1 MSTDV
6 TNLVRDRLGAG
17 RLASA
22 GAWGGAPREAQT
34 RPAAGAAGRPGS
46 PSLAPGESSDSP
58 PSGNTG
64 VGITTVRRERP
75 ESGLSAGVGWL
86 SCTWKGYFA
95 TLDDFMTWAGSFFGD
110 LLYCEGRRWRGYDH
124 VFMGE
129 HGVMVGTRYGDGD
142 VLEVHLD
149 VPATV
154 LEGLRLGRLVALLRS
169 VHLHAH
175 NVTRLD
181 CNLDDW
187 MKVIM
192 PYDLYVLT
200 TNPDRTVKRDDIVTR
215 AKTARLVAGVGER
228 GGDTWEL
235 GSSQGEVKL
244 RVYDKDAE
252 SGGELPVVRW
262 ELQMR
267 GDWARS
273 ALGALVAHI
282 DTQKKVQNISGAR
295 ALERVMGGWVA
306 SWLTS
311 FVDFRDRNSD
321 ENISRAD
328 RRFWWLALVLDA
340 HSASVERVAPPMT
353 VLEMHE
359 HAMNNMLGLI
369 ATLADSA
376 EFAVGM
382 RPGEWFEHVVR
393 LGRERRS
400 AKHRLA
406 LRSAGVAA

>member
-1 MSTDV
+1 MGAERSSV
-6 TNLVRDRLGAG
+6 GAVSDRL
-17 RLASA
+17 
-22 GAWGGAPREAQT
+22 
-34 RPAAGAAGRPGS
+34 
-46 PSLAPGESSDSP
+46 P

-64 VGITTVRRERP
+64 VGITKAGLARP
-75 ESGLSAGVGWL
+75 ESGLSVGVGWL
-86 SCTWKGYFA
+86 SCTFKGYFPFLRDEA
-95 TLDDFMTWAGSFFGD
+95 GGKRGALDWAESFFGD

-129 HGVMVGTRYGDGD
+129 HGVMVGIRYGDGSA
-142 VLEVHLD
+142 LEVHLD

-154 LEGLRLGRLVALLRS
+154 LESLRLGRLVALLRS

-187 MKVIM
+187 MKVIL
-192 PYDLYVLT
+192 PADLHALT
-200 TNPDRTVKRDDIVTR
+200 CDPDNRGELRRDDIVTR
-215 AKTARLVAGVGER
+215 AKKSRLLSGVGER

-252 SGGELPVVRW
+252 SGGELPVIRW

-273 ALGALVAHI
+273 ALAALVAHI
-282 DTQKKVQNISGAR
+282 DTQKNVQRISGAR
-295 ALERVMGGWVA
+295 ALESVMGGWVA

-321 ENISRAD
+321 SNVSRAD

-340 HSASVERVAPPMT
+340 HKSKVLRLDAPVT
-353 VLEMHE
+353 VLELHE

-369 ATLADSA
+369 ATLADSS
-376 EFAVGM
+376 EFAHGM

-400 AKHRLA
+400 ARHVLA